1 MAMQIAHQ
9 GSCLKPETRV
19 FAHDLR
25 FLSPCH
31 RHGHTFSR
39 YFIVNIKSIIM
50 PSFSF
55 IEADLA
61 KRQLL
66 IGVLDGTL
74 KIGCSNSI
82 EDISV
87 HAIDMGTCH
96 NVAQKNELKST
107 CGGRS
112 AKL

>member
-1 MAMQIAHQ
+1 
-9 GSCLKPETRV
+9 
-19 FAHDLR
+19 
-25 FLSPCH
+25 
-31 RHGHTFSR
+31 
-39 YFIVNIKSIIM
+39 M

-74 KIGCSNSI
+74 KTNSI

-87 HAIDMGTCH
+87 HIIDMDIIFNATSLLTL
-96 NVAQKNELKST
+96 NQS
-107 CGGRS
+107 
-112 AKL
+112 